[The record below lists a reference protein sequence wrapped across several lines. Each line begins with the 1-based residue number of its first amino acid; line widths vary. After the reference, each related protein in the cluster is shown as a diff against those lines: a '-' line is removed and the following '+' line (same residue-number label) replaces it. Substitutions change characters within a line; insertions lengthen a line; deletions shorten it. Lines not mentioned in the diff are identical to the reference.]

1 MFRNSVHGVLLA
13 ALVVALVNCASNAFA
28 GPGSG
33 FSAPEISPSAAS
45 SALAVLA
52 GSGLM
57 LAERLGFRRK

>member
-1 MFRNSVHGVLLA
+1 MFRNSVHSVLLA
-13 ALVVALVNCASNAFA
+13 ALVVALINCASDVLAA
-28 GPGSG
+28 PPAV
-33 FSAPEISPSAAS
+33 APEISPTAAS